1 MKTRLVSVPGR
12 LAVLALLASFALGP
26 AWAEEGDP
34 PGQVA
39 RLSDIE
45 GSVSLQPAGVQEWAA
60 ATLNRPLTT
69 GDKLWTDQ
77 SSRAELDIGAAAIRL
92 GATTGFSFLN
102 LDDNTAQMQV
112 TAGTLIVHVR
122 DLQGQTYEVDTPNI
136 ALSLQQPGTY
146 RVEVND
152 AGDTTVVKVSDGQ
165 AQAAGGGQSV
175 AIGAQQSV
183 RFTGTD
189 TLSLQTASLGAPD
202 DLDGWSAGRERQLQ
216 DSPSRQYV
224 ADDVAGTQDLDT
236 NGRWEETPDYG
247 YVWAPT
253 VVLTGWAPYRFGHWV
268 WIAPW
273 GWTWVDDA
281 AWGYAPFHYGRWVQW
296 NSAWCWVPG
305 PRRLRPVYAPA
316 LVAWVGGPAGGVSVG
331 FGANVG
337 WFPLAP
343 REVYVPGY
351 HVSPTYVRNVN
362 ITNTTIVNNTY
373 ITNVNQNNV
382 TNIHYMNNTAG
393 AVTAVPQTVFT
404 SGQRV
409 GGHVVRLP
417 AAALAGAAVTPAPPP
432 MIPSRQSVL
441 GANAGRTVARPPAA
455 LVSRPVVA
463 RTPPPRAPVPFER
476 QVAAIQQN
484 GGRPLARAD
493 LARLQS
499 TAPVT
504 PVRMITGGGAVVR
517 AAPPARGPDSARPG
531 NPATPARP
539 GSSTPAA
546 AAGAQAPNF
555 ADRERVLQNS
565 RLTPAPHDSNRPP
578 AAPPSQALAPSQA
591 AAPQLRTDRP
601 PSAQPHLPATQ
612 QQAYSSDDP
621 THAYSRPSSS
631 SVNRPPPAAAPPV
644 NASPRPQEPQY
655 QEHYRAP
662 AAAPPPAPANS
673 NSRPPEPQYQEHY
686 RPPVPAA
693 APPPAP
699 VREAP
704 APPPVSR
711 PQEHSAPPPPARAP
725 EPKPESR
732 EAPHADRTDR
742 TSRERGER

>member
-1 MKTRLVSVPGR
+1 MKTRLVNVPGR
-12 LAVLALLASFALGP
+12 LAVLQLLALFALGP
-26 AWAEEGDP
+26 AWADEGDP

-45 GSVSLQPAGVQEWAA
+45 GSVSLQPAGVQEWAG

-77 SSRAELDIGAAAIRL
+77 SSRAELDLGAAAIRL

-152 AGDTTVVKVSDGQ
+152 AGDMTVVKVSEGQ

-189 TLSLQTASLGAPD
+189 TLSLQSASLGAPD

-253 VVLTGWAPYRFGHWV
+253 VVVTGWAPYRFGHWV

-305 PRRLRPVYAPA
+305 PRRARPVYAPA
-316 LVAWVGGPAGGVSVG
+316 LVAWVGGPAGGASVA

-351 HVSPTYVRNVN
+351 HVSPTYARNVN

-373 ITNVNQNNV
+373 ITNVYQNNV
-382 TNIHYMNNTAG
+382 TNIHYVNNTAG
-393 AVTAVPQTVFT
+393 AVTAVSQNVFT

-417 AAALAGAAVTPAPPP
+417 PAALTGAAVTPAPPP
-432 MIPSRQSVL
+432 MVPSRQSVL

-463 RTPPPRAPVPFER
+463 RTSPPRAPVPFER

-499 TAPVT
+499 AAPVT
-504 PVRMITGGGAVVR
+504 PVRMITGGGAAVR
-517 AAPPARGPDSARPG
+517 AGPPARGPDSARPG
-531 NPATPARP
+531 NAATPARP

-546 AAGAQAPNF
+546 SAGAQAPNF

-565 RLTPAPHDSNRPP
+565 RLTPAPRDSSRPP
-578 AAPPSQALAPSQA
+578 AEAGGNSPAAPIRPSQAP
-591 AAPQLRTDRP
+591 APQLRTDRP
-601 PSAQPHLPATQ
+601 PSAQPHLPPTQ

-631 SVNRPPPAAAPPV
+631 VNRPPPAAAPPV
-644 NASPRPQEPQY
+644 SASPRPQEPQY
-655 QEHYRAP
+655 QERYR
-662 AAAPPPAPANS
+662 PPAPA
-673 NSRPPEPQYQEHY
+673 P
-686 RPPVPAA
+686 

-704 APPPVSR
+704 PPAPVSR
-711 PQEHSAPPPPARAP
+711 PQERSTPPPARAP
-725 EPKPESR
+725 EPKAEPR
-732 EAPHADRTDR
+732 DTGPHADRTDR

>member
-1 MKTRLVSVPGR
+1 MKTRLLSVPGR
-12 LAVLALLASFALGP
+12 LAVLALLALFALGP
-26 AWAEEGDP
+26 AWADEGDP

-39 RLSDIE
+39 RLSDLE
-45 GSVSLQPAGVQEWAA
+45 GSVSLQPAGMQEWAA
-60 ATLNRPLTT
+60 ATVNRPLTT

-77 SSRAELDIGAAAIRL
+77 GSRAELDIGAAAIRL

-102 LDDNTAQMQV
+102 LDDNTTQMQV

-152 AGDTTVVKVSDGQ
+152 AGDTTVVKVSEGQ

-189 TLSLQTASLGAPD
+189 TLSLQSASLGAPD

-224 ADDVAGTQDLDT
+224 ADDLAGTQDLDT

-253 VVLTGWAPYRFGHWV
+253 VVVPDWAPYRFGQWV

-281 AWGYAPFHYGRWVQW
+281 HWGYAPFHYGRWVQW

-305 PRRLRPVYAPA
+305 PRRVRAVYAPA
-316 LVAWVGGPAGGVSVG
+316 LVAWVGGPAGGVSVA

-373 ITNVNQNNV
+373 ITNVTQNNV
-382 TNIHYMNNTAG
+382 TNIHYVNNTSG
-393 AVTAVPQTVFT
+393 AVTAVSQTVFT

-417 AAALAGAAVTPAPPP
+417 AAALAGAAVTPAPPA
-432 MIPSRQSVL
+432 MVPSRQSVL
-441 GANAGRTVARPPAA
+441 GANAGRSVPRPPAA
-455 LVSRPVVA
+455 LASRAVVA

-499 TAPVT
+499 AAPVT
-504 PVRMITGGGAVVR
+504 SVRMISGGGAVVR
-517 AAPPARGPDSARPG
+517 AGAPTPGSARPG
-531 NPATPARP
+531 NAATPARP
-539 GSSTPAA
+539 GSSSPSAS
-546 AAGAQAPNF
+546 AGAQAPGF
-555 ADRERVLQNS
+555 TDRERVLQNS
-565 RLTPAPHDSNRPP
+565 RLTPAPRDSSRPP
-578 AAPPSQALAPSQA
+578 AEVGSNSPAAPIRPSQAPAQAP
-591 AAPQLRTDRP
+591 APQWRPDRP
-601 PSAQPHLPATQ
+601 PSAPQHLPATQ

-621 THAYSRPSSS
+621 THAYGRPSAAA
-631 SVNRPPPAAAPPV
+631 VNRPPPAAAAPV
-644 NASPRPQEPQY
+644 NASPRPQQLQY
-655 QEHYRAP
+655 QERNRP
-662 AAAPPPAPANS
+662 PAAPPPPAPV
-673 NSRPPEPQYQEHY
+673 RE
-686 RPPVPAA
+686 

-699 VREAP
+699 VREAQP
-704 APPPVSR
+704 PPPVSR
-711 PQEHSAPPPPARAP
+711 PQERSAPPPPARAP
-725 EPKPESR
+725 EPKPEPR
-732 EAPHADRTDR
+732 DAGPHADR
-742 TSRERGER
+742 TSRERAER